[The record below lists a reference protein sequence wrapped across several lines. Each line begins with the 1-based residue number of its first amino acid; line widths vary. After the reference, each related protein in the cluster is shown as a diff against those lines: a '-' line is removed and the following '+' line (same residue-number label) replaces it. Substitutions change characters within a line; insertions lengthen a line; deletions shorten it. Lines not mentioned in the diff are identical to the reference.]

1 MKWYVLQFTT
11 TRFAAVFSHLEQ
23 HNFSYYCP
31 MISEKYRRPDK
42 QISFRERLLP
52 LFPGYL
58 FIQADFEKIHSSTI
72 TALPYVQ
79 RFIAFGGEPLP
90 VPDEEIFNVQQGERN
105 QLSHTNAPRLVEIML
120 MDDPRKRSIAMLNY
134 ITEKSLT
141 HKMKRKK
148 NDCYQ
153 KKASKQAQATT

>member
-11 TRFAAVFSHLEQ
+11 TRFAAVFSHLER
-23 HNFSYYCP
+23 HRISYYCP

-58 FIQADFEKIHSSTI
+58 FIQADFEKIQLSSV

-90 VPDEEIFNVQQGERN
+90 VPDEEIFNVQQGERD
-105 QLSHTNAPRLVEIML
+105 QLSHSDCPRLVEIIL

-141 HKMKRKK
+141 HKMKRKQNDSYQEK
-148 NDCYQ
+148 NFSQ
-153 KKASKQAQATT
+153 TRSST

>member
-58 FIQADFEKIHSSTI
+58 FIQADFEKFTHLLSPHYLMFSGLLLLVESRYLYLMRKYLTYNKENGINLAILT
-72 TALPYVQ
+72 PP
-79 RFIAFGGEPLP
+79 FGG
-90 VPDEEIFNVQQGERN
+90 N
-105 QLSHTNAPRLVEIML
+105 NA
-120 MDDPRKRSIAMLNY
+120 DG
-134 ITEKSLT
+134 
-141 HKMKRKK
+141 
-148 NDCYQ
+148 
-153 KKASKQAQATT
+153 

>member
-11 TRFAAVFSHLEQ
+11 TRFAAVFPHLEQ

-58 FIQADFEKIHSSTI
+58 FIQADFEKFTHLLSPHPLCS
-72 TALPYVQ
+72 AVYC
-79 RFIAFGGEPLP
+79 FGGEPLP
-90 VPDEEIFNVQQGERN
+90 VPDDEMADFVQTRRTQAIF
-105 QLSHTNAPRLVEIML
+105 
-120 MDDPRKRSIAMLNY
+120 
-134 ITEKSLT
+134 
-141 HKMKRKK
+141 
-148 NDCYQ
+148 
-153 KKASKQAQATT
+153 

>member
-90 VPDEEIFNVQQGERN
+90 VPDEEIFNEWKG
-105 QLSHTNAPRLVEIML
+105 LPLDMRLINSCAIMG
-120 MDDPRKRSIAMLNY
+120 
-134 ITEKSLT
+134 
-141 HKMKRKK
+141 
-148 NDCYQ
+148 
-153 KKASKQAQATT
+153 

>member
-52 LFPGYL
+52 LF
-58 FIQADFEKIHSSTI
+58 
-72 TALPYVQ
+72 
-79 RFIAFGGEPLP
+79 
-90 VPDEEIFNVQQGERN
+90 
-105 QLSHTNAPRLVEIML
+105 
-120 MDDPRKRSIAMLNY
+120 
-134 ITEKSLT
+134 
-141 HKMKRKK
+141 
-148 NDCYQ
+148 
-153 KKASKQAQATT
+153 